1 MYQLSSTPLRS
12 NLKLVAIGTIWIVFL
27 FSLVWDYV
35 SEKYRSTES
44 FFFSPMST
52 PLAFLYSPFI
62 VVKLKYSH
70 SSFQLIDR
78 PSIIILTKFV
88 LATIK
93 GEESKLRERLTAC
106 MGASTRTNTQS
117 TRSIYNFDQTQLC
130 QRNL

>member
-1 MYQLSSTPLRS
+1 M
-12 NLKLVAIGTIWIVFL
+12 
-27 FSLVWDYV
+27 
-35 SEKYRSTES
+35 
-44 FFFSPMST
+44 SP

-78 PSIIILTKFV
+78 PRIIILTKFV

-106 MGASTRTNTQS
+106 MGASTSKCYQCTKPTHKVPDQFIIL
-117 TRSIYNFDQTQLC
+117 TRLNYAKEICKIISEV
-130 QRNL
+130 